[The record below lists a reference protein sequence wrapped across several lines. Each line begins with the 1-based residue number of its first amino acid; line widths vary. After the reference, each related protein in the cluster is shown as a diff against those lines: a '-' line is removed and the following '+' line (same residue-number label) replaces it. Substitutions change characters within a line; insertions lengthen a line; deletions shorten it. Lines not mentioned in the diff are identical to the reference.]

1 MSEIARKLE
10 EKYDLLFKN
19 YDLEYPLEAKR
30 INGIIRASLQRF
42 LKDSVTPAIYC
53 NGGHT
58 QMLMADFMYDLKKV
72 KYLVDNY
79 AAGEDAG
86 FSIIKDKELEEKGID
101 AVVLSTFKFR
111 EEVKRNLKENHPG
124 IPVLD
129 IYEEFEKN
137 GIMMQADYYYTSH
150 PYHNYH
156 SINELQREIRA
167 AADAEKT
174 EKLEEL
180 EGLYKKLIAKYIQI
194 KDFKTALVKV
204 REMSSCIAGYSEHAD
219 ADRGESGREGEND
232 CEGEKACGAIR
243 FDVEALR
250 EDLEELYELE
260 KQAAAC
266 VSEDAVLMLCLDA
279 LRYRD
284 LSEQDMPKLKKLLD
298 ETAYCFNR
306 AYSFST
312 STFESLVPA
321 YSENSDLRTGYYEKN
336 VVDREDCRF
345 IKTAQAQKRKIY
357 IYGDVEHYIE
367 GKNINYSDTAQ
378 TATEKFWD
386 FLIDSSD
393 ESDGLFY
400 LHEQYESH
408 FTFSNPYTEQPIRSE
423 GTALLF
429 DFLPMKGGHLRTDY
443 KRQHRDAIRYLDD
456 VLAPFL
462 ENLSCRM
469 VLYADHGTLILD
481 QDTELS
487 EVENMEYTCSEGW
500 TRIPLAIR
508 SPETGV
514 GKCDDLISLMEIG
527 SMVISLLK
535 KENYME
541 TSRRKPEHIKM
552 ARSELYNP
560 DFRFL
565 YGTIGKEQYL
575 QAFECFVFED
585 GYKLVV
591 FGNGY
596 MELYLLQGDRDIAA
610 ENDRKKAELFQ
621 KVKDEVTVCD
631 VSKIDFN

>member
-1 MSEIARKLE
+1 MSRIARKLE
-10 EKYDLLFKN
+10 EKYNLLFKN

-30 INGIIRASLQRF
+30 INGIIRDSLQRF
-42 LKDSVTPAIYC
+42 LKDSITPAIYC

-129 IYEEFEKN
+129 IYDEFEKN
-137 GIMMQADYYYTSH
+137 GIRMQADYYYTSH

-167 AADAEKT
+167 AADAEKP
-174 EKLEEL
+174 EKLKEL
-180 EGLYKKLIAKYIQI
+180 GELYKKLLAKYIQI
-194 KDFKTALVKV
+194 KDFRTALVKV
-204 REMSSCIAGYSEHAD
+204 REMSSYIAGCSEHAD
-219 ADRGESGREGEND
+219 ADRGESVCRRENA
-232 CEGEKACGAIR
+232 CEAVR
-243 FDVEALR
+243 LDVEALR
-250 EDLEELYELE
+250 KDLEELYELE

-321 YSENSDLRTGYYEKN
+321 YSENGDLRTGYYEKN
-336 VVDREDCRF
+336 AVDREDCRF

-393 ESDGLFY
+393 ENGGLFY

-408 FTFSNPYTEQPIRSE
+408 FTFSNPYTEHPIRSE

-456 VLAPFL
+456 VLTPFL
-462 ENLSCRM
+462 EKLSCRM

-481 QDTELS
+481 RDTELS
-487 EVENMEYTCSEGW
+487 EVENMEYICSEGW

-527 SMVISLLK
+527 PMVISLLK

-541 TSRRKPEHIKM
+541 TSWRKTEHIKM

-565 YGTIGKEQYL
+565 YGMIGKEQYL
-575 QAFECFVFED
+575 QAFECFAFED

-596 MELYLLQGDRDIAA
+596 TELYLQQGDGDIAA
-610 ENDRKKAELFQ
+610 ENARKKAELFQ
-621 KVKDEVTVCD
+621 KVRDEVTVCD